1 MSCKHQLLAFV
12 SLLETNKP
20 YLVNCVRIPA
30 LQVGL
35 GSDWTVAWRSRPPHP
50 LASGLQR
57 LWVVLIYGST
67 PWLLVECPLV
77 PSTVPSTQ
85 RHTEGAALLNSQF
98 REAHVMSSRE
108 LRTSVIPIGGS

>member
-30 LQVGL
+30 LQVGSCL
-35 GSDWTVAWRSRPPHP
+35 GSDWTVAWRSCPPRP

-57 LWVVLIYGST
+57 LWVVLTYGST

-85 RHTEGAALLNSQF
+85 RHTEGDALLNSQY
-98 REAHVMSSRE
+98 REAHVMPSRE
-108 LRTSVIPIGGS
+108 VRSTREPL

>member
-50 LASGLQR
+50 LASGLQQ
-57 LWVVLIYGST
+57 LWVVLI
-67 PWLLVECPLV
+67 
-77 PSTVPSTQ
+77 
-85 RHTEGAALLNSQF
+85 
-98 REAHVMSSRE
+98 
-108 LRTSVIPIGGS
+108 